1 MNTKLNKSTSVR
13 AAMYLTW
20 LLVLV
25 LSAAFIVTFT
35 GIAFSKGMMMPRGD
49 ERTLRGEVIAVDTG
63 HYIRTLT
70 MQSGQLGPFP
80 NNELNIFVNKGTRI
94 SVCGMNEP
102 ASNLQVDRNATV
114 TYREVGGVPVAARV
128 SERC

>member
-13 AAMYLTW
+13 VAMYLTW

-25 LSAAFIVTFT
+25 LSAVFVVTFT
-35 GIAFSKGMMMPRGD
+35 GIAFSKGMMPGGD

-70 MQSGQLGPFP
+70 MQSGQIGPFP
-80 NNELNIFVNKGTRI
+80 NNELNIFVNKGTQIR
-94 SVCGMNEP
+94 VCGMNEP
-102 ASNLQVDRNATV
+102 ASDLQVDRNATV
-114 TYREVGGVPVAARV
+114 TYHEVGGVPVATRI